1 MFKQINKTGLA
12 RTFVAYF
19 SDYFKRDA
27 MKEFFQ
33 ENKKIAK
40 TINEVADLANYLW
53 QKGWAERNAGNI
65 SVNLSAMMT
74 GFEFELEHFPSFQ
87 LERSYEALADL
98 YFFVTGTG
106 KRMRDLAVS
115 PMKNACIIKM
125 NKKGNGY
132 HIISMKK
139 RNLYNFRPTSE
150 LPTHLAVHNLLVKKG
165 SKNKAVVHTHPNE
178 LVAMTQIKKFQD
190 AATLNKTLWG
200 MHPEAFVFV
209 PRGVYMVPYILPG
222 SHRIADATVTG
233 FDQSH
238 EVVIWE
244 KHGAFAIGETV
255 SDAFD
260 MIDILAKSARIWFM
274 AKQTGNEPEGLTD
287 EQLLELKKAFLKD

>member
-1 MFKQINKTGLA
+1 
-12 RTFVAYF
+12 
-19 SDYFKRDA
+19 

-33 ENKKIAK
+33 ENKKIAR
-40 TINEVADLANYLW
+40 TITEVADLANYLW

-65 SVNLSAMMT
+65 SVNLS
-74 GFEFELEHFPSFQ
+74 EFMAGIEFDLENYPMFD
-87 LERSYEALADL
+87 LGRSYEALANL

-106 KRMRDLAVS
+106 KRMRDLAIN

-125 NKKGNGY
+125 NPDGAGY

-150 LPTHLAVHNLLVKKG
+150 LPTHLAVHNLLVGTG

-178 LVAMTQIKKFQD
+178 LVAMTQIPRFQT
-190 AATLNKTLWG
+190 AEELNKTLWG

-209 PRGVYMVPYILPG
+209 PKGVFMVPYILPG
-222 SHRIADATVTG
+222 SHKIADATIQG
-233 FDQSH
+233 FEKGH

-260 MIDILAKSARIWFM
+260 MIDILSKSAQIWFM
-274 AKQTGNEPEGLTD
+274 AMQSGNEPEGLNAN
-287 EQLLELKKAFLKD
+287 QLMELKEVFLKK

>member
-1 MFKQINKTGLA
+1 
-12 RTFVAYF
+12 
-19 SDYFKRDA
+19 

-40 TINEVADLANYLW
+40 TIKEVAGLADYLW

-65 SVNLSAMMT
+65 SVNLSEMMT
-74 GFEFELEHFPSFQ
+74 DTDMELELDHFPMFQ
-87 LERSYEALADL
+87 LERSYENLADL

-106 KRMRDLAVS
+106 KRMRDLAQN
-115 PMKNACIIKM
+115 PMKNACIIKI
-125 NKKGNGY
+125 NRKGNAY
-132 HIISMKK
+132 HIISMSK

-150 LPTHLAVHNLLVKKG
+150 LPTHLTVHNLLVATG

-178 LVAMTQIKKFQD
+178 LVAMTQIPRFQS
-190 AATLNKTLWG
+190 TNELNRTLWG

-209 PRGVYMVPYILPG
+209 PRGAFLVPYILPG
-222 SHRIADATVTG
+222 SQKIAEATIEG
-233 FDQSH
+233 FKAGH

-244 KHGAFAIGETV
+244 KHGAFAVGETV

-260 MIDILAKSARIWFM
+260 MIDILAKSAQIWFL
-274 AKQTGNEPEGLTD
+274 AKQSGNEPEGLN
-287 EQLLELKKAFLKD
+287 EAQLKELKEAFLKN